1 MDFNVSSTILTL
13 VYDQILMGVPDR
25 PELVLVKLRE
35 IKCKIGRRTSAK
47 DRSNNIVST
56 KDVVRVVEGAC
67 KVRLTS
73 DVLYV

>member
-1 MDFNVSSTILTL
+1 
-13 VYDQILMGVPDR
+13 MGVPDR

-35 IKCKIGRRTSAK
+35 VKCKIGRRTSAK

-56 KDVVRVVEGAC
+56 NDVVRVVEEAC

-73 DVLYV
+73 HNLVCFSRFCEKICWF